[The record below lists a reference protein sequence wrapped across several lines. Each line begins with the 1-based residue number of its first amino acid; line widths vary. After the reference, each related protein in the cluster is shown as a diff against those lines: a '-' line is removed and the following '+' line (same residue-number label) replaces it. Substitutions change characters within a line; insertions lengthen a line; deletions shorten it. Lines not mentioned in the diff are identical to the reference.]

1 MNQYEPPIYVAALVP
16 MTFDVAEA
24 QRRRETYE
32 ARRREYTRLWRE
44 HEQHADTSR
53 DPST

>member
-1 MNQYEPPIYVAALVP
+1 VNQYEPPIYVASPVP
-16 MTFDVAEA
+16 LTFDADEA

-44 HEQHADTSR
+44 HEQHADASR
-53 DPST
+53 SPST